1 MLSDACAHGAKKDI
15 YTLKGWCAGKGLRTR
30 LREALEAEDASIDR
44 KRAIYTLSGYA
55 HQHGVR
61 AHALALGYC

>member
-15 YTLKGWCAGKGLRTR
+15 YTLKGWCAGKGPRTR

-61 AHALALGYC
+61 APALALGYC